1 MIISSNFL
9 KNAFEKYNETK
20 KPKIENF
27 GLPENTKE
35 GISQGVSAAFYT
47 FLLFIAIIF
56 FFLEF
61 VLFYFAIYISLYCS
75 KSKEEKIVNFVLAT
89 FFTMPYM
96 LMNIL
101 FNPCAKDLLQ
111 NGMKKM

>member
-9 KNAFEKYNETK
+9 KNAYEKYSEAK
-20 KPKIENF
+20 KLNKEKF
-27 GLPENTKE
+27 EFPEKTIE
-35 GISQGVSAAFYT
+35 GISQGMSVAFYT

-56 FFLEF
+56 FFLEL
-61 VLFYFAIYISLYCS
+61 VLFYFAIYISLYCT

-96 LMNIL
+96 LLNIL
-101 FNPCAKDLLQ
+101 FNPCAKSLLQ
-111 NGMKKM
+111 NGVKSF